1 MMFKSLTSLLLIIIL
16 GLTACSIL
24 IPGNPTESPSSG
36 IEGYVTLGPICPGP
50 VTVGDLNCHDKPY
63 EAKISVMDSNNH
75 LITRFETEEAG
86 YFKVNLYP
94 GTYILHPESG
104 DPLPFA
110 SDQTVIVTDTQY
122 TPVSIQYDTG
132 IR

>member
-1 MMFKSLTSLLLIIIL
+1 MFKLLTVMLLIILL
-16 GLTACSIL
+16 GLNACSIL
-24 IPGNPTESPSSG
+24 RPGNSTQSPSSG

-50 VTVGDLNCHDKPY
+50 VRVGDLNCHDKPY
-63 EAKISVMDSNNH
+63 EAKITVMDSDNQWV
-75 LITRFETEEAG
+75 TQFESGDAG
-86 YFKVNLYP
+86 YFKINLLP
-94 GTYILHPESG
+94 GNYILHPESG

-110 SDQTVIVTDTQY
+110 PDQAVIVTDTLY